1 MFSLSI
7 AFSGSDYADEAKFR
21 LWLRAIGG
29 CASFLYTRQNQLG
42 VSRFSSIWVN
52 PHGGILALDLMIAVG
67 IASCRIFTGFEVFSH
82 PRSH

>member
-1 MFSLSI
+1 MVKGNWRVRVLFSYPTKP
-7 AFSGSDYADEAKFR
+7 A
-21 LWLRAIGG
+21 
-29 CASFLYTRQNQLG
+29 G